1 MSRSRNSS
9 SLRGQRLEPFSR
21 AQLLATISLFAV
33 FFGTM
38 TAWSSFAP
46 IGSAVIAPGVVSVES
61 HRKAIQHLEGGIVNR
76 ILVKDGSRVKP
87 GDVVVELRDI
97 AITAN
102 VDRLK
107 SQYYEAVATTA
118 RLTAERDGASELKFS
133 DEILKAAVT
142 DTAAKNAVAAQR
154 KLFQSRN
161 ELNEQKLSGIA
172 KKIDRLAEQRDGLTK
187 QLKALDAQMAVREQ
201 EEKDATA
208 LFNKQLARKSRVL
221 DAQRS
226 RAELDERGSE
236 LASELAQAEQQ
247 MTEQELKKTELNSAN
262 LTAVVEDL
270 RARQARA
277 HELSRELIAAQ
288 DILARSQIRAP
299 IEGTV
304 VGLQVH
310 SRDGVISPGQTLM
323 EIVPLTDKLV
333 VEARVR
339 PEDIEEV
346 RAGLPATVVLNTLTR
361 RYSQPIRGT
370 VESVTADRLVD
381 KLTSRP
387 YYGVRISLEAA
398 SLDPSESKLL
408 AGMSADTFIVT
419 GERTP
424 LAYLTAPLVRTFNRG
439 MREQ

>member
-1 MSRSRNSS
+1 MTRSRNSPGQ
-9 SLRGQRLEPFSR
+9 RGQRSEPFSR
-21 AQLLATISLFAV
+21 AQLAVTVTLLAT

-46 IGSAVIAPGVVSVES
+46 LGSAVIAPGVVSVES

-76 ILVKDGSRVKP
+76 IFVKDGSRVKP
-87 GDVVVELRDI
+87 GDVVVELRDVAI
-97 AITAN
+97 AAN

-107 SQYYEAVATTA
+107 SQYYEAIASIA
-118 RLTAERDGASELKFS
+118 RLTAERDGNSELKFS
-133 DEILKAAVT
+133 DEILKAAISE
-142 DTAAKNAVAAQR
+142 TAARNAVAAQR
-154 KLFQSRN
+154 KLFQSRT
-161 ELNEQKLSGIA
+161 ELNEQKLSGMT
-172 KKIDRLAEQRDGLTK
+172 KKFDRLAEQRDGLNK

-208 LFNKQLARKSRVL
+208 LYNKQLARKSRVL

-236 LASELAQAEQQ
+236 LASELAQTEQQ
-247 MTEQELKKTELNSAN
+247 MTELELKKTEFASAN
-262 LTAVVEDL
+262 LTAVVEEL
-270 RARQARA
+270 RSRQARA

-288 DILARSQIRAP
+288 DVLARSQIRAP

-346 RAGLPATVVLNTLTR
+346 RAGLSATVVLNTLTR
-361 RYSQPIRGT
+361 RYSQPIRGK

-381 KLTSRP
+381 KLTGRP
-387 YYGVRISLEAA
+387 YYGVRV
-398 SLDPSESKLL
+398 SLDPDSLDPKESKLL

-424 LAYLTAPLVRTFNRG
+424 LAYLTAPLVRTFSRG